1 MVQIAR
7 PASTTTAGDWRTQS
21 NGTDLHTAI
30 DEVTF
35 SDSDYI
41 TSPINPNGT
50 VSTIAFGSLTDPQSS
65 SGHVLRFRHARDAAG
80 GTAVDIVV
88 ALWQTGGGA
97 AIASTTVQPSGTTY
111 TAGSISLTGTQA
123 DAITNYG
130 QLELRVSATGGSGSP
145 ANRRAGRI
153 SWAEFEV
160 PDAPSGQQ
168 YNQSVS
174 GSLSF
179 TGVIAKRAGRALSAT
194 LGFSGAI
201 TRRVERT
208 LTASL
213 GFGGQV
219 SRSTSR
225 SMTADLGLDGTV
237 LKLTARST
245 SGSLDF
251 STSFSAQL
259 VVPETPALI
268 AIHIHPE

>member
-1 MVQIAR
+1 MVQVAR
-7 PASTTTAGDWRTQS
+7 PASTTTVGDWRTQS

-30 DEVTF
+30 DEATF

-41 TSPINPNGT
+41 TSPANPNGT

-80 GTAVDIVV
+80 GTAVDILV
-88 ALWQTGGGA
+88 ALWQTGGGV
-97 AIASTTVQPSGTTY
+97 AIASTTVQPSGTAY
-111 TAGSISLTGTQA
+111 TAGTINLTGTQA

-130 QLELRVSATGGSGSP
+130 QLELRVSATGGGGSP

-168 YNQSVS
+168 FNQSVS

-179 TGVIAKRAGRALSAT
+179 TGGVAKRAGKVLAAT
-194 LGFSGAI
+194 LGFTGALA
-201 TRRVERT
+201 RRTSRA
-208 LTASL
+208 LLASV

-219 SRSTSR
+219 TKSTSR
-225 SMTADLGLDGTV
+225 SLTADLGLDGTV
-237 LKLTARST
+237 LKLTSRST

-251 STSFSAQL
+251 GTSFSAQL

-268 AIHIHPE
+268 AIHFHPE